1 MQKSTT
7 RIRTSHVG
15 RLPPPKGW
23 EDMPARLANAEV
35 IDSGEIA
42 SHVVPAIAETVKK
55 QVEIGI
61 DCINDGEFWTARS
74 LAHYA
79 AHFTGLEARP
89 VKLGEPP
96 TTRHSTRERD
106 EFRDFYADM
115 DKLGTLFFVPG
126 EKPMP
131 PMTERV
137 IARGPV
143 KSRGPQAIN
152 REIDAFRAA
161 IDRSGSKVEEA
172 FIAVLAPGWLDHF
185 IFNEYYN
192 TDEEFLFALAEAVRE
207 EYRAV
212 VSAGF
217 VLQIDD
223 PGLPDWWDMIK
234 PEPTVE
240 EYRKFAKLRIEA
252 VNHALV
258 GIPEEKVR
266 YHLCWGS
273 WHGPH
278 THDLPLEHIVD
289 LVLAVKAQTYSF
301 EAGNVRHEHE
311 WRAWQAVKVPPGKIL
326 MPGVVSHAT
335 NLVEHP
341 QLVADRILRYTA
353 IVGRENVIA
362 STDCGLGGRVH
373 AELAWAKL
381 RALVEGAQL
390 ASKGPLEALSFRGGQ
405 AGVQAR
411 LRRRAVSRGIVGAL

>member
-172 FIAVLAPGWLDHF
+172 FVAVLAPGWLDHF

-278 THDLPLEHIVD
+278 THDLPLEHIID

-311 WRAWQAVKVPPGKIL
+311 WRAWQEVKVPPGKIL

-362 STDCGLGGRVH
+362 GTDCGLGSRVH

-390 ASKGPLEALSFRGGQ
+390 ASKNLW
-405 AGVQAR
+405 
-411 LRRRAVSRGIVGAL
+411 RR

>member
-1 MQKSTT
+1 
-7 RIRTSHVG
+7 
-15 RLPPPKGW
+15 
-23 EDMPARLANAEV
+23 
-35 IDSGEIA
+35 
-42 SHVVPAIAETVKK
+42 VKK

-362 STDCGLGGRVH
+362 GTDCGLGGRVH

-390 ASKGPLEALSFRGGQ
+390 ASKNLW
-405 AGVQAR
+405 
-411 LRRRAVSRGIVGAL
+411 RR

>member
-240 EYRKFAKLRIEA
+240 EYRKFAKLRTEA

-278 THDLPLEHIVD
+278 THDLPLEHIID

-311 WRAWQAVKVPPGKIL
+311 WRAWQVVKVPPGKIL

-362 STDCGLGGRVH
+362 GTDCGLGGRVH

-390 ASKGPLEALSFRGGQ
+390 ASKNLW
-405 AGVQAR
+405 
-411 LRRRAVSRGIVGAL
+411 RR

>member
-1 MQKSTT
+1 MQTSAT

-15 RLPPPKGW
+15 RLPPPNGW
-23 EDMPARLANAEV
+23 EDMPIRLANAELV
-35 IDSGEIA
+35 DRGEIA
-42 SHVVPAIAETVKK
+42 SQVVSAIAETVKK

-61 DCINDGEFWTARS
+61 DCINDGEFWTTRS
-74 LAHYA
+74 FAHYA
-79 AHFTGLEARP
+79 AHFTGLEVRP
-89 VKLGEPP
+89 VRPGEPP

-131 PMTERV
+131 PITERV
-137 IARGPV
+137 VARGPV
-143 KSRGPQAIN
+143 KSKGPQAIN
-152 REIDAFRAA
+152 REIDAFKAA
-161 IDRSGSKVEEA
+161 IARSGSKVEEA

-185 IFNEYYN
+185 IFNEYYK
-192 TDEEFLFALAEAVRE
+192 TDEEFLFALAEAIRE

-234 PEPTVE
+234 PEPSVE
-240 EYRKFAKLRIEA
+240 AYRKFAKLRIEA
-252 VNHALV
+252 VNHALA
-258 GIPEEKVR
+258 GIPEEQVR

-278 THDLPLEHIVD
+278 THDLPLEHIID
-289 LVLAVKAQTYSF
+289 LVLTVNAQTYSF

-311 WRAWQAVKVPPGKIL
+311 WRTWQAVKVPPGKML

-341 QLVADRILRYTA
+341 QLVADRILRYAA

-362 STDCGLGGRVH
+362 GTDCGLGGRVH
-373 AELAWAKL
+373 ADLVWAKL
-381 RALVEGAQL
+381 RALVEGARL
-390 ASKGPLEALSFRGGQ
+390 ASKELWGR
-405 AGVQAR
+405 
-411 LRRRAVSRGIVGAL
+411 

>member
-42 SHVVPAIAETVKK
+42 SVVVPAIAETVKK
-55 QVEIGI
+55 QIEIGI

-96 TTRHSTRERD
+96 TMRHSTRERD

-278 THDLPLEHIVD
+278 THDLPLDHIVD

-311 WRAWQAVKVPPGKIL
+311 WRAWQEVKVPPGKIL

-362 STDCGLGGRVH
+362 GTDCGLGGRVH

-381 RALVEGAQL
+381 RAVVEGAQL
-390 ASKGPLEALSFRGGQ
+390 ASKNLW
-405 AGVQAR
+405 
-411 LRRRAVSRGIVGAL
+411 RR

>member
-1 MQKSTT
+1 MQRSTT

-42 SHVVPAIAETVKK
+42 SHVVPAIAETVMK

-362 STDCGLGGRVH
+362 GTDCGLGGRVH

-390 ASKGPLEALSFRGGQ
+390 ASKNLW
-405 AGVQAR
+405 
-411 LRRRAVSRGIVGAL
+411 RR

>member
-1 MQKSTT
+1 MQRSTT

-35 IDSGEIA
+35 IDGGEIA

-89 VKLGEPP
+89 VTLGEPP

-311 WRAWQAVKVPPGKIL
+311 WRAWQEVKVPPGKIL

-341 QLVADRILRYTA
+341 QVVAERFLRYTA

-362 STDCGLGGRVH
+362 GTDCGLGGRVH
-373 AELAWAKL
+373 SELAWAKL

-390 ASKGPLEALSFRGGQ
+390 ASKNLW
-405 AGVQAR
+405 
-411 LRRRAVSRGIVGAL
+411 RR

>member
-240 EYRKFAKLRIEA
+240 EYRKFAKLRIEV

-362 STDCGLGGRVH
+362 GTDCGLGGRVH
-373 AELAWAKL
+373 SELAWAKL

-390 ASKGPLEALSFRGGQ
+390 ASKNLW
-405 AGVQAR
+405 
-411 LRRRAVSRGIVGAL
+411 RR

>member
-1 MQKSTT
+1 MQRSTT

-23 EDMPARLANAEV
+23 EDMPPRLANAEV

-143 KSRGPQAIN
+143 KSRGPQAIH

-161 IDRSGSKVEEA
+161 IDRSGSNVEEA

-362 STDCGLGGRVH
+362 GTDCGLGGRVH
-373 AELAWAKL
+373 SELAWAKL

-390 ASKGPLEALSFRGGQ
+390 ASKNLW
-405 AGVQAR
+405 
-411 LRRRAVSRGIVGAL
+411 RR

>member
-23 EDMPARLANAEV
+23 EDMPTRLANAEV
-35 IDSGEIA
+35 IDGGEIA
-42 SHVVPAIAETVKK
+42 GHVVPAIAETVKK
-55 QVEIGI
+55 QVEICI

-131 PMTERV
+131 PITERV

-362 STDCGLGGRVH
+362 GTDCGLGGRVH

-390 ASKGPLEALSFRGGQ
+390 ASKNLW
-405 AGVQAR
+405 
-411 LRRRAVSRGIVGAL
+411 RR

>member
-23 EDMPARLANAEV
+23 EDMPLRLANAEV

-96 TTRHSTRERD
+96 TARHSTRERD

-240 EYRKFAKLRIEA
+240 EYRKFAKLRIEV

-362 STDCGLGGRVH
+362 GTDCGLGGRVH
-373 AELAWAKL
+373 SELAWAKL

-390 ASKGPLEALSFRGGQ
+390 ASKNLW
-405 AGVQAR
+405 
-411 LRRRAVSRGIVGAL
+411 RR

>member
-1 MQKSTT
+1 MLRNTT

-15 RLPPPKGW
+15 RLPAPKGW

-35 IDSGEIA
+35 TDRGEIA
-42 SHVVPAIAETVKK
+42 ARVVPAIADTVKK
-55 QVEIGI
+55 QVGIGI
-61 DCINDGEFWTARS
+61 DCVGDGEFWTARS
-74 LAHYA
+74 HAHYA
-79 AHFTGLEARP
+79 AHFAGLDVRP
-89 VKLGEPP
+89 IKPGEPP

-143 KSRGPQAIN
+143 KSKGPQVIS
-152 REIDAFRAA
+152 RQIDTFKAA
-161 IDRSGSKVEEA
+161 IAHAGVPVEEA
-172 FIAVLAPGWLDHF
+172 FIPVLAPGWLDHF
-185 IFNEYYN
+185 IFNEYYK
-192 TDEEFLFALAEAVRE
+192 TEEEFVFALAEAIRE

-212 VSAGF
+212 VAAGF

-240 EYRKFAKLRIEA
+240 AYRKFAKLRIEA
-252 VNHALV
+252 VNHALT

-289 LVLAVKAQTYSF
+289 LILEVKARTYSF

-311 WRAWQAVKVPPGKIL
+311 WRVWQGAKVPEGKML

-341 QLVADRILRYTA
+341 QLVADRILRYAA

-362 STDCGLGGRVH
+362 GTDCGLGGRVH
-373 AELAWAKL
+373 ADLAWAKL
-381 RALVEGAQL
+381 GALI
-390 ASKGPLEALSFRGGQ
+390 ASKSLWP
-405 AGVQAR
+405 
-411 LRRRAVSRGIVGAL
+411 

>member
-161 IDRSGSKVEEA
+161 IDRSGSEVEEA

-362 STDCGLGGRVH
+362 GTDCGLGGRVH

-390 ASKGPLEALSFRGGQ
+390 ASKNLW
-405 AGVQAR
+405 
-411 LRRRAVSRGIVGAL
+411 RR

>member
-15 RLPPPKGW
+15 RLPPLKGW

-289 LVLAVKAQTYSF
+289 LVLEVKAQTYSF

-311 WRAWQAVKVPPGKIL
+311 WRAWQAVKVPPGKTL

-362 STDCGLGGRVH
+362 GTDCGLGGRVH
-373 AELAWAKL
+373 SELVWAKL
-381 RALVEGAQL
+381 RALVDGAQL
-390 ASKGPLEALSFRGGQ
+390 ASENLW
-405 AGVQAR
+405 
-411 LRRRAVSRGIVGAL
+411 RR

>member
-35 IDSGEIA
+35 IDGGEIA

-89 VKLGEPP
+89 VKFGEPP

-137 IARGPV
+137 IARGSV

-252 VNHALV
+252 VNHALA

-311 WRAWQAVKVPPGKIL
+311 WRAWQAVKVPPGKTL

-341 QLVADRILRYTA
+341 RLVADRILRYTA

-362 STDCGLGGRVH
+362 GTDCGLGGRVH

-390 ASKGPLEALSFRGGQ
+390 ASKNLW
-405 AGVQAR
+405 
-411 LRRRAVSRGIVGAL
+411 RR

>member
-42 SHVVPAIAETVKK
+42 SVVVPAIAETVKK
-55 QVEIGI
+55 QIEIGI

-137 IARGPV
+137 IARGPA

-362 STDCGLGGRVH
+362 GTDCGLGSRVH

-390 ASKGPLEALSFRGGQ
+390 ASKNLW
-405 AGVQAR
+405 
-411 LRRRAVSRGIVGAL
+411 RR

>member
-1 MQKSTT
+1 MQRSTT

-23 EDMPARLANAEV
+23 EDMPARLANVEV

-74 LAHYA
+74 LAYYA

-89 VKLGEPP
+89 VKVGEPP

-143 KSRGPQAIN
+143 KSREPQAIN

-311 WRAWQAVKVPPGKIL
+311 WRAWQEVKVPPGKIL

-362 STDCGLGGRVH
+362 GTDCGLGSRVH

-390 ASKGPLEALSFRGGQ
+390 ASKNLW
-405 AGVQAR
+405 
-411 LRRRAVSRGIVGAL
+411 RR

>member
-55 QVEIGI
+55 QIEIGI

-89 VKLGEPP
+89 VKVGEPP

-311 WRAWQAVKVPPGKIL
+311 WRAWQEVKVPPGKIL

-362 STDCGLGGRVH
+362 STDCGLGSRVH

-390 ASKGPLEALSFRGGQ
+390 ASKNLW
-405 AGVQAR
+405 
-411 LRRRAVSRGIVGAL
+411 RR

>member
-1 MQKSTT
+1 MQRSTT

-42 SHVVPAIAETVKK
+42 SHVLPAIAETVKK

-89 VKLGEPP
+89 VKVGERP

-362 STDCGLGGRVH
+362 GTDCGLGGRVH

-390 ASKGPLEALSFRGGQ
+390 ASKNLW
-405 AGVQAR
+405 
-411 LRRRAVSRGIVGAL
+411 RR

>member
-89 VKLGEPP
+89 VKVGEPP

-172 FIAVLAPGWLDHF
+172 FVAVLAPGWLDHF

-311 WRAWQAVKVPPGKIL
+311 WRAWQEVKVPPGKIL

-362 STDCGLGGRVH
+362 GTDCGLGSRVH

-390 ASKGPLEALSFRGGQ
+390 ASKNLW
-405 AGVQAR
+405 
-411 LRRRAVSRGIVGAL
+411 RR